1 MHTEL
6 KEFAARDGGFAQFCR
21 RFDRVAADEDA
32 RKAYIMWLD
41 ESIRQRSIVDSA
53 VEEAVAP
60 LLDRL
65 SEKDSQLSEQAAR
78 IAALEARL
86 SQKQG

>member
-1 MHTEL
+1 
-6 KEFAARDGGFAQFCR
+6 
-21 RFDRVAADEDA
+21 
-32 RKAYIMWLD
+32 MWLD

-65 SEKDSQLSEQAAR
+65 SEQAGQLSEKDARLSEKDSQLSEQAGR

-86 SQKQG
+86 SRKQ